1 MAGHAEVK
9 LVSNAM
15 ANTTRRKIMNLL
27 LEKSLSK
34 EDIGRAVGQSMLDY
48 HLQILQQAGL
58 IKIDNDM
65 VDLTDFGRNFLESKG
80 EKSER
85 IEIRDAKKVEVVEV
99 KQLLPCIADTTK
111 FRIIARM
118 DPPLGGALKA
128 LEPLFPRGRYSD
140 RIGALIIQR
149 GTVLITIY
157 STGNVT
163 MTMIR
168 DETHARELLE
178 ELRKTIN
185 DAIER
190 GVTPAPKEKVRVDPM
205 EVYRYLPGTNCRECG
220 EQSCYSFA
228 IRLVSGEV
236 GLEMCRPLQEEKYT
250 TRLEHLRSL
259 LAYL

>member
-15 ANTTRRKIMNLL
+15 ANATRRKIMNML
-27 LEKSLSK
+27 LEKGLSK
-34 EDIGRAVGQSMLDY
+34 ADIGRAVGQSMLDY

-58 IKIDNDM
+58 IKIENDT
-65 VDLTDFGRNFLESKG
+65 VNVTDFGRNFMESKG
-80 EKSER
+80 EKVER
-85 IEIRDAKKVEVVEV
+85 IEIKDARPVELVEI

-111 FRIIARM
+111 FRMIARM
-118 DPPLGGALKA
+118 GPPLGGALKA
-128 LEPLFPRGRYSD
+128 LEPLFPRGRYSE
-140 RIGALIIQR
+140 RIGALIIQK

-178 ELRKTIN
+178 ELRRTIN
-185 DAIER
+185 DAIAK
-190 GVTPAPKEKVRVDPM
+190 GITPAPKERVRVDPM

-236 GLEMCRPLQEEKYT
+236 GLDMCRLLQEEKYT